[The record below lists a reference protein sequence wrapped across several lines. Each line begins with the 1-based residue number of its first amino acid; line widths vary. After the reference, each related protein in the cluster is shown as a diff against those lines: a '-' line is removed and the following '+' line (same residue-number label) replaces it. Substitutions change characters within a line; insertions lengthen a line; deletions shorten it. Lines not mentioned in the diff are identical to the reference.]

1 MTNGNYNVTID
12 NRKEVKK
19 VGDSK
24 SRVHYLRKRKKK
36 ECRKRNCYKT
46 IGNYETACKYT
57 KDIRHAKNFQ
67 KMLQHIPQA
76 DFWEKETASKEL
88 TQSQD

>member
-1 MTNGNYNVTID
+1 M
-12 NRKEVKK
+12 
-19 VGDSK
+19 GDSK
-24 SRVHYLRKRKKK
+24 PRVHYLCDGEKE

-46 IGNYETACKYT
+46 IGNCETACKHT

-67 KMLQHIPQA
+67 KMLPHIPQA
-76 DFWEKETASKEL
+76 DFWEKETVSKEL

>member
-1 MTNGNYNVTID
+1 MTNRNYNVTID

-24 SRVHYLRKRKKK
+24 SRVHYLCDGEKK

-46 IGNYETACKYT
+46 IGNCETACKYT

>member
-19 VGDSK
+19 VG
-24 SRVHYLRKRKKK
+24 K